1 MALPDNAFITLH
13 YRLGGEHGD
22 LVNTFDGTPA
32 TFSLGSGAL
41 SPELEECLQTMSE
54 GERKTFTLAEGQAF
68 GPRRPDL
75 IQWVTD
81 QLLFELSTST
91 DEFNVGDVV
100 QFPTPDGSGNYAGT
114 ALEIEENRVLFDF
127 NHPLAGREVEFEA
140 HLIGVMED

>member
-1 MALPDNAFITLH
+1 MAIAPDAFITLH

-22 LVNTFDGTPA
+22 LVNTFEESPA

-41 SPELEECLQTMSE
+41 SPELEVCLHTMSE
-54 GERKTFTLAEGQAF
+54 GERRTFTLAEGQAF
-68 GPRRPDL
+68 GPRREDL

-100 QFPTPDGSGNYAGT
+100 QFPTPDGAGSYAGT
-114 ALEIEENRVLFDF
+114 AMEIEENRVLFDF

-140 HLIGVMED
+140 HVIGVMEE